1 MIEFLNEVTKFL
13 FGALGGWI
21 LLAASLSVNVYLW
34 LRVKK
39 LDRAIDELSLYFLF
53 FENSLKGTKK

>member
-13 FGALGGWI
+13 FGALGVWI
-21 LLAASLSVNVYLW
+21 LLAASVIMNIRLW
-34 LRVKK
+34 FRVKK
-39 LDRAIDELSLYFLF
+39 LDREINEFSLYFLF

>member
-1 MIEFLNEVTKFL
+1 MIEFLNEITKFW

-21 LLAASLSVNVYLW
+21 LLAASLSVNAYLW
-34 LRVKK
+34 FRVKK
-39 LDRAIDELSLYFLF
+39 LDREIDEFGLYFLF